1 MPYEE
6 VANFDASLTHL
17 WIKDERVQALLD
29 SLTEIIKT
37 VPPNEFNGHISK
49 LLRELATDAKKVPL
63 EMALLHIND
72 TDFTGIFLN
81 ETAK

>member
-6 VANFDASLTHL
+6 VANFDALLTHL

-49 LLRELATDAKKVPL
+49 LLRKLAEDINNVPL
-63 EMALLHIND
+63 EKALWYIKEP
-72 TDFTGIFLN
+72 DFPERFLN
-81 ETAK
+81 AKTI